1 MKRHPDSNATKHSMT
16 ALQRQYLDSKVK
28 ELLEDAITPLRDEV
42 SDLVAENLELR
53 STISVLA
60 ARLRKA
66 EDRFASDDKTV
77 LTKSKIVHLMKTLG
91 IYNEE

>member
-1 MKRHPDSNATKHSMT
+1 M
-16 ALQRQYLDSKVK
+16 
-28 ELLEDAITPLRDEV
+28 
-42 SDLVAENLELR
+42 AENLELR